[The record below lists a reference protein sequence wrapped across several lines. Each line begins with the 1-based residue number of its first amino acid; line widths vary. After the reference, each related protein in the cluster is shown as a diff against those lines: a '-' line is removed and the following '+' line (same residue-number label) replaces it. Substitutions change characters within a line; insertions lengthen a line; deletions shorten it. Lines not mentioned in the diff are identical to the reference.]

1 VFEETLMSFDQ
12 VLEISRQLFYTSLLV
27 ALPALSASL
36 VVGLLVSIM
45 QTVTSIQDQT
55 VSYVPRLIAVGVV
68 VLLALPFS
76 LQLATHFTVRM
87 FEFASGV
94 VH

>member
-1 VFEETLMSFDQ
+1 MSYGE
-12 VLEISRQLFYTSLLV
+12 VLEIGRDLFYTALLV
-27 ALPALSASL
+27 SLPALSVSLLVGL
-36 VVGLLVSIM
+36 VVSVF

-55 VSYVPRLIAVGVV
+55 ISYVPRIVIVGLVI
-68 VLLALPFS
+68 VLTLSFS

-87 FEFASGV
+87 LARAAEV

>member
-1 VFEETLMSFDQ
+1 MSVDQ
-12 VLEISRQLFYTSLLV
+12 VLEITRQLFYTTLLV
-27 ALPALSASL
+27 ALPALAVSLLVGL
-36 VVGLLVSIM
+36 VVSIL

-68 VLLALPFS
+68 VLLAMPFS

-87 FEFASGV
+87 FQVASGV
-94 VH
+94 TH